1 MTHALAKHI
10 KPLSNSE
17 LIKSHLTEVAKDVC
31 RENKLI

>member
-1 MTHALAKHI
+1 MTHVLAKHV
-10 KPLSNSE
+10 KPLPNSE